1 MTEEAERHCRL
12 KGSCYHP
19 WDWRNNGRRHCSEVL
34 GVRASAEAK
43 TLLDYAQRHRGPW
56 RKCDPCQRC
65 PREQRERGRCTLVSL
80 FQSSPSDSPGSQL
93 PGSQKTR
100 GPGEGS
106 SQSRAEEGF
115 RTGLTADGQLAS
127 SGLSAV
133 GSTADHVDGA

>member
-1 MTEEAERHCRL
+1 MGGGIVLRSQESGHQQKL
-12 KGSCYHP
+12 KPC
-19 WDWRNNGRRHCSEVL
+19 WIML
-34 GVRASAEAK
+34 
-43 TLLDYAQRHRGPW
+43 RGIGAPW

-65 PREQRERGRCTLVSL
+65 PRERRERGRCTLVSL

-100 GPGEGS
+100 GPGEGN

-115 RTGLTADGQLAS
+115 RMGLTAGGQLAS